1 MFNLRYCSLNNKST
15 GRETTIDVMKHQ
27 FIHDVLTPGIDSTN
41 KNVIETNLN
50 KIVNAPFVTASPA
63 GNATSEAIE

>member
-1 MFNLRYCSLNNKST
+1 
-15 GRETTIDVMKHQ
+15 MKHQ
-27 FIHDVLTPGIDSTN
+27 FIQDVLTPGIDSTN

-63 GNATSEAIE
+63 GNVTSEAME